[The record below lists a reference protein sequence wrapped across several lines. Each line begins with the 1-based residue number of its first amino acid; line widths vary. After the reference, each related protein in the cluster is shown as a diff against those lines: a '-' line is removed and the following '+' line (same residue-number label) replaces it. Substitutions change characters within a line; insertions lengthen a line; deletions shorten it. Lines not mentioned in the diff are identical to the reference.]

1 MSIASRHAEKYTSLQ
16 REMTLR
22 LIAFRRAK
30 RHFRKLRALGTPT
43 WVDTP
48 WFAEGLSL
56 TWISEVADIKA
67 TATRFINKFALLV
80 PLDEITCKD
89 SSDGVREI
97 KASFT
102 IPECDKHPNLTI
114 GLTARLEPL
123 SGEKALQARC
133 RKVVIGTE
141 THTSTRAKYAIIC
154 D

>member
-1 MSIASRHAEKYTSLQ
+1 MSIASRHAEKYTSIQ
-16 REMTLR
+16 REMALR
-22 LIAFRRAK
+22 LLAFRRAK

-48 WFAEGLSL
+48 WFAQGLTL
-56 TWISEVADIKA
+56 TWILEVADIKT

-80 PLDEITCKD
+80 PLDDITCED

-102 IPECDKHPNLTI
+102 IPKCETYPELTI
-114 GLTARLEPL
+114 SLTARLEPL
-123 SGEKALQARC
+123 SGDRAVQAKC

-141 THTSTRAKYAIIC
+141 THTSTRPKYAIIC